1 MALHPRS
8 VEMLPMRTALPLLL
22 LATALSACSPAQ
34 APVASAKAAE
44 AAPAAAIAWRQG
56 DVDDAFNEAAET
68 GRPVLLYWGAVWCP
82 PCNQLKAGLFKDP
95 AFIALTGKFVPVY
108 LDGDEE
114 GAQAWGER
122 FGVRGYPTLIVL
134 DPQRNEITRVAG
146 GNDAAELTRT
156 LTVAAS
162 RRSAVAET
170 LATALSTPA
179 KLGAEDWQVLGDY
192 GWEVDANRL
201 AGQRKADEVLRQL
214 AKAAPDA
221 ALQRRFALLALAT
234 AEKPT
239 TPPTEVRELLQAV
252 LAQPTEVRRNRE
264 LLGYAGA
271 NLVKQASAGPASSNT
286 LGQQLLVALDR
297 ADAERGNRADD
308 ALSRALIE
316 VSLARQQQPESD
328 LPAALVQRVKQRV
341 TAADAAATDAHAR
354 QATISSAVYALRE
367 TGDDAGA
374 EALLLAE
381 LKRSEQPYYYM
392 PELAE
397 LAEKRGDTAGALEWL
412 KRAYDGARGPAT
424 RVQWGVLYVEG
435 LLRLAP
441 DDAPR
446 IEQATDALIAELQAQ
461 PSGYHQRTK
470 QRFERLAVQLKAW
483 GGKHQ
488 GAETLARL
496 QQRMQQ
502 ACGEQI
508 DSACRGWLS

>member
-1 MALHPRS
+1 
-8 VEMLPMRTALPLLL
+8 MRAAFPLLL

-34 APVASAKAAE
+34 APIAAVQASE
-44 AAPAAAIAWRQG
+44 PAAAKAIAWRQG
-56 DVDDAFNEAAET
+56 DVDDAFAEAADS
-68 GRPVLLYWGAVWCP
+68 GKPVLLYWGAVWCP

-134 DPQRNEITRVAG
+134 DPKRNEITRVAG
-146 GNDAAELTRT
+146 GNDAAELTRALT
-156 LTVAAS
+156 LAAS
-162 RRSAVAET
+162 RRSAVAAT
-170 LATALSTPA
+170 LATALATPDR
-179 KLGAEDWQVLGDY
+179 LTAEDWQVLGDY

-201 AGQRKADEVLRQL
+201 AGERGSADVLQQL
-214 AKAAPDA
+214 SRAAPDA

-234 AEKPT
+234 SEKPAT
-239 TPPTEVRELLQAV
+239 SPTQVRELLQAV

-271 NLVKQASAGPASSNT
+271 QLVKQASAGPATSNT
-286 LGQQLLVALDR
+286 LGQQLLVALER
-297 ADAERGNRADD
+297 ADTERGDRADD
-308 ALSRALIE
+308 ALSRVLTE
-316 VSLARQQQPESD
+316 VTLARQAQPKGA
-328 LPAALVQRVKQRV
+328 LPAALIERVQQRVA
-341 TAADAAATDAHAR
+341 AADAAASDAHAR
-354 QATISSAVYALRE
+354 QATISSAVYALRQV
-367 TGDDAGA
+367 GDDAGA

-397 LAEKRGDTAGALEWL
+397 LAEQRGDNAAALEWL
-412 KRAYDGARGPAT
+412 KRAYDSAQGPAT

-435 LLRLAP
+435 LLKLAP

-446 IEQATDALIAELQAQ
+446 IEQATTALIAELDAQ
-461 PSGYHQRTK
+461 PSGYHQRTR
-470 QRFERLAVQLKAW
+470 QRFERLAGQLKTW
-483 GGKHQ
+483 SGKHQ
-488 GAETLARL
+488 GAQTLARL

-502 ACGEQI
+502 ACGDQA
-508 DSACRGWLS
+508 DGACKEWLS

>member
-1 MALHPRS
+1 
-8 VEMLPMRTALPLLL
+8 MR
-22 LATALSACSPAQ
+22 
-34 APVASAKAAE
+34 
-44 AAPAAAIAWRQG
+44 
-56 DVDDAFNEAAET
+56 
-68 GRPVLLYWGAVWCP
+68 
-82 PCNQLKAGLFKDP
+82 
-95 AFIALTGKFVPVY
+95 
-108 LDGDEE
+108 
-114 GAQAWGER
+114 
-122 FGVRGYPTLIVL
+122 
-134 DPQRNEITRVAG
+134 
-146 GNDAAELTRT
+146 
-156 LTVAAS
+156 
-162 RRSAVAET
+162 
-170 LATALSTPA
+170 
-179 KLGAEDWQVLGDY
+179 
-192 GWEVDANRL
+192 
-201 AGQRKADEVLRQL
+201 
-214 AKAAPDA
+214 
-221 ALQRRFALLALAT
+221 
-234 AEKPT
+234 
-239 TPPTEVRELLQAV
+239 
-252 LAQPTEVRRNRE
+252 
-264 LLGYAGA
+264 YAGA

-308 ALSRALIE
+308 ALSRALTE
-316 VSLARQQQPESD
+316 VSLARQQQPEGA
-328 LPAALVQRVKQRV
+328 LPAALVQRVKQQV

-367 TGDDAGA
+367 VGDDAGA

-397 LAEKRGDTAGALEWL
+397 LTEKRGDTAGALEWL
-412 KRAYDGARGPAT
+412 KRAYDGAQGPAT

-470 QRFERLAVQLKAW
+470 QRFERLALQLKAW
-483 GGKHQ
+483 GGKHH

>member
-1 MALHPRS
+1 
-8 VEMLPMRTALPLLL
+8 MLPMRAALPLLL

-34 APVASAKAAE
+34 APLATAKAAE
-44 AAPAAAIAWRQG
+44 ATPATAIAWRQG
-56 DVDDAFNEAAET
+56 DVDDAFTEAAES
-68 GRPVLLYWGAVWCP
+68 GKPVLLYWGAVWCP

-146 GNDAAELTRT
+146 GNDAAELTRALT
-156 LTVAAS
+156 LAAS

-179 KLGAEDWQVLGDY
+179 TLGAEDWQVLGDY

-214 AKAAPDA
+214 ARSAPSP
-221 ALQRRFALLALAT
+221 ALQHRFALLALAVAGT
-234 AEKPT
+234 PA
-239 TPPTEVRELLQAV
+239 TPPTQVRELLQAV
-252 LAQPTEVRRNRE
+252 LEQPAEVRRNRE

-271 NLVKQASAGPASSNT
+271 ELVKQASAGPAST
-286 LGQQLLVALDR
+286 RALGQQLLVALER
-297 ADAERGNRADD
+297 ADAARGDRADD
-308 ALSRALIE
+308 ALSRALTE
-316 VSLARQQQPESD
+316 LALARQQQPEGA
-328 LPAALVQRVKQRV
+328 LPAALVAQVKQRV
-341 TAADAAATDAHAR
+341 AAADAAATDAHAR
-354 QATISSAVYALRE
+354 QATVSSAVYALRQV
-367 TGDDAGA
+367 GDDAGA

-412 KRAYDGARGPAT
+412 KRAYDSAQGPAT

-441 DDAPR
+441 QDAPR
-446 IEQATDALIAELQAQ
+446 VEQATEALIAELQAQ
-461 PSGYHQRTK
+461 PSGYHQRTR

-483 GGKHQ
+483 GGKHH

-502 ACGEQI
+502 ACGEQA
-508 DSACRGWLS
+508 DNACKGWLS